1 MCNGK
6 EQDDEVDSCDWCL
19 DLLKRLSK
27 TQKTVFSGRILTFLA
42 QLFPLN
48 EKSGLNQI
56 GHFNTE
62 NITKLTKTKTTVTPT
77 EEPEV
82 RILDRWIS
90 FLIEENDFSER
101 EENGR
106 GWRRRNSWSVRART
120 VFFCLSRTRVNI
132 LLDIRKARQNSTPIS
147 GRCKSSSPNHF
158 NCGMPHHGPLL
169 YM

>member
-1 MCNGK
+1 MFFCECATVSLPSIAFGVR
-6 EQDDEVDSCDWCL
+6 ESGVV

-62 NITKLTKTKTTVTPT
+62 NVTKLTKTKAASTPT

-82 RILDRWIS
+82 NTNDPAMTSLVIELLV
-90 FLIEENDFSER
+90 FLEGEKD
-101 EENGR
+101 G
-106 GWRRRNSWSVRART
+106 RRRRW
-120 VFFCLSRTRVNI
+120 
-132 LLDIRKARQNSTPIS
+132 
-147 GRCKSSSPNHF
+147 
-158 NCGMPHHGPLL
+158 
-169 YM
+169 